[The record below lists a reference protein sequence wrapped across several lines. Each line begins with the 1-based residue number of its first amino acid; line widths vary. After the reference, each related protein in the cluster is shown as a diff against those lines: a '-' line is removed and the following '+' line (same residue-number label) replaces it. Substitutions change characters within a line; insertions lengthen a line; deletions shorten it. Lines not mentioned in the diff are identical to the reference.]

1 MDITQGQKRILIIT
15 SIIAVLF
22 IVFYVFVYL
31 PAKDTVKR
39 FKAELL
45 QIENKINTTE
55 SIVGKD
61 MPMEEGFSALQK
73 QFKELNT
80 KFPDNEKETL
90 KAVSNVAYASGLNV
104 ISTKPQP
111 RVLVLDK
118 NKNPVK
124 IGNRFCRK
132 MTISMTI
139 RSTYKDLGRFLEAL
153 RNDIPNLLTIERL
166 KIRKGQEKDEIKTDI
181 NLTMHLLS
189 E

>member
-15 SIIAVLF
+15 SIIAALF
-22 IVFYVFVYL
+22 IVFYVFIYL
-31 PAKDTVKR
+31 PATDTVKR

-61 MPMEEGFSALQK
+61 RPLEKGFSALQK
-73 QFKELNT
+73 QLKELSI
-80 KFPDNEKETL
+80 KFPDSEKETL
-90 KAVSNVAYASGLNV
+90 KAVSNAAYASGLNV
-104 ISTKPQP
+104 VSTKPQAM
-111 RVLVLDK
+111 VLVLDK

-124 IGNRFCRK
+124 VGNRFCKK
-132 MTISMTI
+132 MTVSITT

-153 RNDIPNLLTIERL
+153 RNDIPNLLTIEHL
-166 KIRKGQEKDEIKTDI
+166 KITKVQKKGEIKADI